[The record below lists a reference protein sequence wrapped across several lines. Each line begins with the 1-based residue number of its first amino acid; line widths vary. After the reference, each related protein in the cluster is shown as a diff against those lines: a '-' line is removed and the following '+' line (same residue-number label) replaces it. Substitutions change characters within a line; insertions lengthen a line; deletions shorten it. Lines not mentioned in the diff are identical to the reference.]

1 MAVSRLKHLPLKK
14 EWVLVIVILVIII
27 AAAGSGG
34 YYFSQTQKGQSIF
47 APFKSASDDQLES
60 VVSQVGKLMVLPN
73 ETPQLATVSDVTK
86 LANQPF
92 FTHAQNGDK
101 VLIYQNAKKAILYRP
116 SVNKII
122 EVAPVNIPSSTPV
135 AVNTNPSV
143 TPSTSLSPTPTSQ
156 PVKIVILNGT
166 NTVGLTKQVE
176 SSLNGKVNNIDVVDR
191 TNAKDNTYNQ
201 TIVVVLNSGSKKTA
215 QSIADALN
223 AKVEPL
229 PKDETKPA
237 NADILIIAG
246 SNLIK

>member
-1 MAVSRLKHLPLKK
+1 MVVSRLKHLPLKK
-14 EWVLVIVILVIII
+14 EWVLVVVILVIII

-47 APFKSASDDQLES
+47 APFKSTSDNQLEG

-92 FTHAQNGDK
+92 FAHAQDGDK

-122 EVAPVNIPSSTPV
+122 EVAPVNIPSPTPV

-143 TPSTSLSPTPTSQ
+143 TPSTSLSPTPMSQ

-246 SNLIK
+246 SDLIK